1 MSDSLHLTKY
11 EENAIKIIRQ
21 DIVAIGQA
29 IDSDDETKIKNV
41 HIQMDGRYTTYI
53 PNFCTKRTKQL

>member
-1 MSDSLHLTKY
+1 MSDSLTKY

-21 DIVAIGQA
+21 DIIDIGQA

-41 HIQMDGRYTTYI
+41 YIQMDGRYTTYI